1 MADTV
6 ISGGAPGVVT
16 FADVDTW
23 DTGMAVQATFEAHR
37 RLDHWTLVLELHA
50 GITSIWGARI
60 VSRSGPLYTLADEG
74 WNGALAS
81 GETARFG
88 FQADAARQ
96 DLAVTRVNG
105 VPVSPPEPVP
115 DPLPVVSLHPVT
127 ATEGDGTARMRVTLS
142 HASDMDVTVKWAFDG
157 GSAGAA
163 DRAAPGARSLT
174 IAAGQTAT
182 SFPVRILDDALEEGT
197 ETARITLT
205 SATGARIG
213 TASALLTLID
223 DDLPGLRLARATA
236 AEEDGTAHMRV
247 VLSEARAEDVTVRWA
262 VVPGG
267 SADAADYRAGQS
279 HGTVTLPAG
288 TTRALLDIPL
298 RDDRVAEPTESL
310 HVRLLSAQGAAL
322 VSPDARLTITDGD
335 GAAALPEVSVS
346 VSTHWTHGFAGE
358 LTVTNDTGRPLESWR
373 LTFEDA
379 DFVIDRV
386 WGAVARTEADGDP
399 SLIGRD
405 WTTGLAQGQSVTIGF
420 VATGSAPDA
429 PYFDIYTE
437 AGSGPGPNPRP
448 GTGHVP
454 GTPSPFAAA
463 DYGEALG
470 LSMQFYYA
478 QYSGD
483 LPEDF
488 PVDWRGD
495 SALSDGADV
504 GRDLTGGWYDAGD
517 HVKFGLPMASSA
529 TLLAWGA
536 SDYAEGYK
544 ASGTYDDILTH
555 LAWVTDYF
563 LRAYDDKGTETLADD
578 VFYAQVG
585 NGAADHAY
593 WGAPEDMTM
602 ARPAYAVTARTP
614 GTEVTAETAAALAA
628 SSIVFREAGRTAYA
642 DELLDTAK
650 QLFAFSEA
658 YQGSYTAAVP
668 DAADFYNSWSGY
680 QDELAWSA
688 AWLNRATGEAAYLDK
703 AQAWYTASGTTW
715 GLSWDN
721 KSMGTAALLAAAPGG
736 SSAYADLGA
745 HIDYWMNSLPRTPG
759 TDTNG
764 GLAWLD
770 AWGSNRYAANTAFLA
785 MEYADLTE
793 ARGGSQARIDA
804 VVDFAADQ
812 LDYMLGDNPDGQ
824 SYVVGFGDDYPLNPH
839 HRGASGTDS
848 DSDPAANAHTLYGAL
863 VGGPDVNG
871 AYADLRTDY
880 VANEVATDYNAGF
893 SSALAALIAEHD
905 LN

>member
-1 MADTV
+1 MATEAAAG
-6 ISGGAPGVVT
+6 SQPGVFT
-16 FADVDTW
+16 FDRFDTW
-23 DTGMAVQATFEAHR
+23 AGGYAAYAQFTASEA
-37 RLDHWTLVLELHA
+37 LDHWTFVIDVGA
-50 GITSIWGARI
+50 TISGIWNARI
-60 VSRSGPLYTLADEG
+60 VSHVGTLYTISNQA
-74 WNGALAS
+74 WNGALAAA
-81 GETARFG
+81 ETLEFG
-88 FQADAARQ
+88 FQADGGPPGPE
-96 DLAVTRVNG
+96 VISING
-105 VPVSPPEPVP
+105 VPYEDTPPPET
-115 DPLPVVSLHPVT
+115 LPVVSLT
-127 ATEGDGTARMRVTLS
+127 RAKAAEDDGTAHMRVSLS
-142 HASDMDVTVKWAFDG
+142 EAANHDVTVKWAFG
-157 GSAGAA
+157 
-163 DRAAPGARSLT
+163 R
-174 IAAGQTAT
+174 
-182 SFPVRILDDALEEGT
+182 
-197 ETARITLT
+197 
-205 SATGARIG
+205 G
-213 TASALLTLID
+213 TAGEEDHTRPGTRLVTIRAGETEAWIPIGLVDDTLAEGNERLWIKLVTAEGAEIGKEKAPLLIID
-223 DDLPGLRLARATA
+223 DELPSVRLINTEVN
-236 AEEDGTAHMRV
+236 EEDGTARLRV
-247 VLSEARAEDVTVRWA
+247 TLSQASDEDVVVRWKVTA
-262 VVPGG
+262 RGTASDDDHEMGQTTHRVTIKAGATEAFVKIDLVDDEIPEANETLKVKIL
-267 SADAADYRAGQS
+267 SASGLGIDKAWATLTIHDGD
-279 HGTVTLPAG
+279 TLP
-288 TTRALLDIPL
+288 
-298 RDDRVAEPTESL
+298 DDGV
-310 HVRLLSAQGAAL
+310 
-322 VSPDARLTITDGD
+322 
-335 GAAALPEVSVS
+335 
-346 VSTHWTHGFAGE
+346 
-358 LTVTNDTGRPLESWR
+358 
-373 LTFEDA
+373 
-379 DFVIDRV
+379 
-386 WGAVARTEADGDP
+386 
-399 SLIGRD
+399 
-405 WTTGLAQGQSVTIGF
+405 
-420 VATGSAPDA
+420 
-429 PYFDIYTE
+429 
-437 AGSGPGPNPRP
+437 
-448 GTGHVP
+448 
-454 GTPSPFAAA
+454 PFAAA

-824 SYVVGFGDDYPLNPH
+824 SYVVGFGEDYPLNPH